1 MKIIIIII
9 IIIIINK
16 QIYKKT
22 DLLENLKI
30 LNFELLGFN
39 FVMIYMIHIMLLL
52 LKNHQN
58 YIKESMNVF

>member
-1 MKIIIIII
+1 MKIIII